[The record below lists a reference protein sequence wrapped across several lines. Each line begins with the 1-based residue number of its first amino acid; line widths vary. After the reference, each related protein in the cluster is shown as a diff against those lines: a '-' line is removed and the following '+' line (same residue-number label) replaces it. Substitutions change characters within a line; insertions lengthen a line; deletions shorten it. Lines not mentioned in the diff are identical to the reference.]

1 MAYQQQLPQPPQPPT
16 MPANGGIAGG
26 RQHLPSA
33 AYGQQQ
39 QMVNNKRQQL
49 PTPNAMPSVQQQPN
63 QRGPA
68 QQQLSRMVQSVAPTK
83 TATGGGNGNHTNAIV
98 APVSALAL
106 LQRKR
111 RRYDSSSSA
120 GAATTAGNSN
130 IGPRAGANN
139 GYSNSNNASRGSG
152 APTIRL
158 PPPLYL
164 LLPPPQL
171 NSNPSNSSSGRHQHQ
186 LLAALANLATSRG
199 IFEIGQGIT
208 EISGEAGS
216 GKTQLCLRLC
226 VSCALS
232 TYSVDDGGDG
242 DGGEN
247 GDGGKG
253 RQQQQQM
260 AMPPPPPPAVNVKNP
275 YATSSHA
282 QRVQPRPAVS
292 RQRPQQ
298 QLGNR
303 QGRQRQHYRA
313 VYVTMGEGLSPSQI
327 AYRLGQMA
335 TASTS
340 SASSVSS
347 TNTHHGN
354 GSGQGNSDSTAILN
368 RILTRS
374 VRNEDELLD
383 LVRRELPAM
392 LRRGWGDDR
401 NACNVHS
408 STASPSAEGRIG
420 LVVLDS
426 IAGMFRLPDVAKDR
440 GTAFFARRSEIL
452 FGLSAQLRKLGD
464 EYGVAFVVANQVTAG
479 KAASGGGPRIM
490 GGSGGGSGSG
500 GNAIPALGLSW
511 SNCINTRFVLR
522 RSETLSSRM
531 GVSSVG
537 SGGGSGATNANGTQQ
552 QNQQA
557 QAPVSMFKRW
567 ARVAMSPVLPPVS
580 VPFVIDVRGGVA
592 TENPK

>member
-1 MAYQQQLPQPPQPPT
+1 MNSRQQQ
-16 MPANGGIAGG
+16 I
-26 RQHLPSA
+26 
-33 AYGQQQ
+33 
-39 QMVNNKRQQL
+39 
-49 PTPNAMPSVQQQPN
+49 TPNAMAASVQPN
-63 QRGPA
+63 QQRGPA
-68 QQQLSRMVQSVAPTK
+68 QPQSRMVQSVGPTK
-83 TATGGGNGNHTNAIV
+83 AAKGGGNNGSHANAAV
-98 APVSALAL
+98 TPVSALTL

-111 RRYDSSSSA
+111 RRYDSSSSSM
-120 GAATTAGNSN
+120 AATTAGNNSN
-130 IGPRAGANN
+130 IGHLAAD
-139 GYSNSNNASRGSG
+139 ASRDSG
-152 APTIRL
+152 APAIRL

-164 LLPPPQL
+164 LLPPPQSSPG
-171 NSNPSNSSSGRHQHQ
+171 NSNISSSSRQQ
-186 LLAALANLATSRG
+186 QQQLAASAANLTASRG
-199 IFEIGQGIT
+199 VFEIGQGIT

-232 TYSVDDGGDG
+232 AYSVDGGDDGRYGG
-242 DGGEN
+242 DN
-247 GDGGKG
+247 GIGLG
-253 RQQQQQM
+253 QQQRQRQM
-260 AMPPPPPPAVNVKNP
+260 AMPPPPPVAATNVYNP
-275 YATSSHA
+275 YTNSFHV
-282 QRVQPRPAVS
+282 QRVQPRPAA
-292 RQRPQQ
+292 PQQ
-298 QLGNR
+298 NPHVQQQQVGNR
-303 QGRQRQHYRA
+303 TRQQYYRA

-335 TASTS
+335 TASTTTS
-340 SASSVSS
+340 SAS
-347 TNTHHGN
+347 TLAP
-354 GSGQGNSDSTAILN
+354 SGQNNSTAILN

-383 LVRRELPAM
+383 LVRRELPSM
-392 LRRGWGDDR
+392 LRRGWGDDDR
-401 NACNVHS
+401 NTHS
-408 STASPSAEGRIG
+408 GSSSPSTAEGRIG

-426 IAGMFRLPDVAKDR
+426 IAGMFRLPDAAKDK

-490 GGSGGGSGSG
+490 GGGGGGG
-500 GNAIPALGLSW
+500 GNIKPALGLSW

-531 GVSSVG
+531 GVSSAVRG
-537 SGGGSGATNANGTQQ
+537 SGGSNGITNANGNQQ

-567 ARVAMSPVLPPVS
+567 ARVTKSPVLPPVS
-580 VPFVIDVRGGVA
+580 VPFAIDVRGGAA